1 MSVEQLETRIESVE
15 SYSVFADNGHATIEP
30 LDKIAL
36 TALADAQ
43 EEGEPDLI
51 VELIDLYLDDAP
63 KLVGD
68 IQRAAKRGDAIAIKR
83 AAHALKGSSGSMGV
97 SQVAELCKVF
107 EQLNSVELDHRSEV
121 LLPLLVREFDRARDA
136 LLEERRRRIS

>member
-15 SYSVFADNGHATIEP
+15 SYSVFADGGHATIEP

-68 IQRAAKRGDAIAIKR
+68 IQRGAKGGDAIAIKR
-83 AAHALKGSSGSMGV
+83 AALRERASIAATPWRTGSTGRPNAGP
-97 SQVAELCKVF
+97 A
-107 EQLNSVELDHRSEV
+107 
-121 LLPLLVREFDRARDA
+121 
-136 LLEERRRRIS
+136 

>member
-68 IQRAAKRGDAIAIKR
+68 IQRGAKGRDAIAIKR

-97 SQVAELCKVF
+97 SQVAELCKVL

-121 LLPLLVREFDRARDA
+121 LFTLLVREFDRARDA